1 MIWFICHWFNE
12 KVAAHAMCSANA
24 PDYEL
29 HYLPSVD
36 VKDVDTHIALVRQC
50 VYDSAKSSRSATGFA
65 NHSTH
70 IFRIELDLKSCTA
83 TIVLANDNIV
93 WMINDSLYEVF

>member
-29 HYLPSVD
+29 H
-36 VKDVDTHIALVRQC
+36 
-50 VYDSAKSSRSATGFA
+50 
-65 NHSTH
+65 
-70 IFRIELDLKSCTA
+70 
-83 TIVLANDNIV
+83 
-93 WMINDSLYEVF
+93 